1 MKIDT
6 PCVNIC
12 RLDDQRIC
20 VGCFRSVEE
29 IAGWSRMTELE
40 KAAVNAA
47 LSSAPPEL
55 DRFCEVTSNE

>member
-1 MKIDT
+1 MKTDT

-40 KAAVNAA
+40 KAAVT
-47 LSSAPPEL
+47 L
-55 DRFCEVTSNE
+55 R